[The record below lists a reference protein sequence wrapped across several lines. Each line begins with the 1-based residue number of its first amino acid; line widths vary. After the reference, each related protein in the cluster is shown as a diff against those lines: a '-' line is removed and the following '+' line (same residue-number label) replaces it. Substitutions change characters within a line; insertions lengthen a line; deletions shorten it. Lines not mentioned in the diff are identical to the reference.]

1 MIKRLA
7 VSIGVLLFCHSLLEA
22 QSLASGT
29 WTGSATGPGDAPL
42 TLTFEVSTAGDSIA
56 ILIKTPD
63 RGDYPVNRAKL
74 TGETLT
80 FTFQPGPTVDCKLL
94 RQADGSYLGE
104 CAGAEDAM
112 RATMV
117 MKPPAKPAG

>member
-1 MIKRLA
+1 MITR
-7 VSIGVLLFCHSLLEA
+7 VMFSVGVLLSCYSTLSA
-22 QSLASGT
+22 QSLTTGS
-29 WTGSATGPGDAPL
+29 WTGSATGPGGNPL
-42 TLTFEVSTAGDSIA
+42 ALTFEVSTAGDSIA

-63 RGDYPVNRAKL
+63 RGDYPVTNAKL
-74 TGETLT
+74 AGETLT
-80 FTFQPGPTVDCKLL
+80 FTFQPGPTVDCKLI

-104 CAGAEDAM
+104 CAGEDAM